1 MKVKSKVFKFVVS
14 HVIALTALIAML
26 VPGTVNAALVSGE
39 AHISFDNTAFSA
51 ASGFSVTRF
60 YDASYNTS
68 KISTIDAA
76 AGTDVVTNLVLP
88 VNSNTSTITYATENR
103 TVQATTMD
111 TSDTATGQIGLSG
124 ALKINHPL
132 LGGLQPYDFD
142 LEKINGIWNLVTY
155 SSGFGHNT
163 FLQLTNVNEAFN
175 GVGELTLSGDLIFG
189 NGTNAHANP
198 VGTWGQ
204 FIEGYSQPIAAN
216 TVVGTF
222 NLAPVPVPAAV
233 WLFGT
238 GLLGLLGF
246 TRKSKSVA

>member
-1 MKVKSKVFKFVVS
+1 MKVKNNILKIVASY
-14 HVIALTALIAML
+14 VITLTDLIGLL
-26 VPGTVNAALVSGE
+26 VPVTVNAAIVSGE
-39 AHISFDNTAFSA
+39 AHISFDNAAFSA

-68 KISTIDAA
+68 KIGTLDAS
-76 AGTDVVTNLVLP
+76 AGTNVVTNLVFP
-88 VNSNTSTITYATENR
+88 VNSNTSTITYSAANR

-111 TSDTATGQIGLSG
+111 TTDTTTGQIGLSG
-124 ALKINHPL
+124 ALKIDHPI

-155 SSGFGHNT
+155 SAGFGSNT
-163 FLQLTNVNEAFN
+163 FLQLTNVSEVFN
-175 GVGELTLSGDLIFG
+175 DLGELTLSGDLIFG
-189 NGTNAHANP
+189 NGTNAHPNF

-204 FIEGYSQPIAAN
+204 FIEGYGQPIAAN
-216 TVVGTF
+216 TVVGTL

-238 GLLGLLGF
+238 GVLGLLGF
-246 TRKSKSVA
+246 TRKSK

>member
-1 MKVKSKVFKFVVS
+1 MKLKKHVFKFVVS
-14 HVIALTALIAML
+14 NVITLSVLIGLL
-26 VPGTVNAALVSGE
+26 VPVTVNAALVSGE

-68 KISTIDAA
+68 KIGTIDAA
-76 AGTDVVTNLVLP
+76 AGTDVVTNLVFP

-111 TSDTATGQIGLSG
+111 ATDTTTGQIGLSG
-124 ALKINHPL
+124 ALKINHPI

-142 LEKINGIWNLVTY
+142 LEKINGVWNLVTY
-155 SSGFGHNT
+155 SAGFGSNT
-163 FLQLTNVNEAFN
+163 FLQLTNVSEVFN

-189 NGTNAHANP
+189 NGANAHPNAY
-198 VGTWGQ
+198 GSWGQ
-204 FIEGYSQPIAAN
+204 FIEAYGQPIAAN
-216 TVVGTF
+216 TVVGTL